1 MFHMRRMAA
10 AVLGASLLAA
20 LGVMLAGTA
29 EGQEKMM
36 RRRPIMAQQPFMQ
49 PMPPSTLDTGNASQF
64 SAIKLGG
71 GDNSEYKKYIDVA
84 QDCIKGKEWNDAATA
99 LQMILDNK
107 EDFYVQIKQRDG
119 HGRESIR
126 WTSGKFEA
134 NNLLGTMA
142 QEGLDVY
149 EVRFGGKAR
158 GLLDD
163 ASKRG
168 DWEQLADVAQRY
180 QHTKAGSE
188 ANELLATYFL
198 DRGQFF
204 TAALR
209 YEKIISA
216 KSTNV
221 TDLTLFKTVLAFHRA
236 GEVKKADEIWKQLEP
251 RLDRNGGLKVGD
263 ELVTIAKLQQVLK
276 EVPQV
281 GIENNPHDWPLI
293 RGNQTNSAQAK
304 GSPPLLDMPFWQ
316 RPLSLDKDLEEEN
329 EKASKVMVDRAIAAQ
344 EQIQQNPVLPGHFPI
359 TTGRYL
365 IYRTYADVRAVF
377 LTDEKDSQG
386 KIINKAGDVFWKSTQ
401 LDGSLANVLTERDL
415 RPTMENWL
423 NNTYFQ
429 RALFTNFLYENSLL
443 GTLATDHRLVYTVDD
458 LAVPAPSNIFP
469 WMWQQG
475 QVPAKVKQF
484 VLGNSLHAFEVTT
497 GKFKWRLGNDPG
509 NDKHKEDA
517 YTDSHFLGV
526 PLSVGGKLYVLN
538 EKNSGAAG
546 DGELRLVCIDP
557 NKMDG
562 DHRPRVISLQT
573 LGMVNQQNRVTH
585 DMSRRTNAVHLG
597 YGEGILVCPTNAG
610 EVLGVDLMSRTLAWA
625 YPYREK
631 SIGVPSTG
639 GGPFQPF
646 PQPGV
651 LNFNASLWHN
661 TPPVISEGKVVFTAP
676 DAHSVH
682 CINLRDG
689 TPVWKTA
696 QMDGDLYLAGVYQGK
711 VVIVGKNAV
720 RILRL
725 SDGGQQSYIP
735 TGDLPSGQG
744 VACKNVYY
752 LPLKKGEITAIDLNR
767 GIIKAHNRASKA
779 GMAPGNLVFSEGV
792 VVSQTPREIVAYPQL
807 VAQLELANAAVLA
820 KPNDPEKLFS
830 RGELRLFDGQVQDAV
845 DDLHKVLSL
854 KDTPAP
860 LVKKTKDRLYEAMT
874 DLFHLDFNSA
884 SAKYLKEYR
893 DLCDVPEVNVEKEQ
907 RLSKY
912 LRLVGQGRESQG
924 NLVDAFLMYRQFGDL
939 AINKEHGVPALDD
952 PTHKIPTAVWLRGR
966 ISAMMERATPKQREP
981 LEARIAEEWKIIE
994 GKKDLES
1001 IRTFVSMF
1009 DVPFKVGREA
1019 RLRLAESIMAQNNK
1033 DAYLEAELN
1042 LEQLRVAPYRDDA
1055 EVGGRAL
1062 ATLAMLEEKKDSGDA
1077 MKLAAAYYRELGEK
1091 FPTVKVRD
1099 GKTGA
1104 DLLRELAID
1113 KRFLPYMGGNRSL
1126 WNKVQFASREVGT
1139 GGGFQGY
1146 IFEPRGDLTPLMK
1159 NHRLVLEPSQIF
1171 NNPEVQLHDLTT
1183 NTVRWKQNLGPDP
1196 NNLNRLFANF
1206 LAQQPQQ
1213 MNMIHNPNSRY
1224 RFFHVKG
1231 HLAVLQVGTRVY
1243 GIDLDSSRVR
1253 WAHNLIERMPNNAQ
1267 NMFSDWDGNL
1277 EIQYINPQINQ
1288 WTKMRVGSIGAVQAS
1303 YVALVTHKGLEVLDP
1318 LRGTTLWSKMD
1329 VPAQTQVFGD
1339 AQHIFLIN
1347 ASSDGT
1353 TGAGRVLRAANGEP
1367 VDVPDFGFLYNRDNR
1382 IRIVGHKI
1390 LAAQAGKANLTLRYY
1405 DILKGKDVWSK
1416 TFDPR
1421 AVRLRTED
1429 PDITGVIEPDGK
1441 MTVLNAFTGQK
1452 ILESSVLQGRIKA
1465 QDIKTLHDPILLQD
1479 DQRYYLALNHPVDS
1493 SMVAGGV
1500 IGNNFNNGLRCAVVN
1515 GWFLAFEKADGK
1527 GMFDKEERAW
1537 KKGDLAWHSY
1547 KPIANQ
1553 MIVLEQFRNLPVI
1566 LFSSRYNQLIQ
1577 KGNLGSRWVTLSQ
1590 SIDKETGRMIHD
1602 PPDWLPSNSAP
1613 YYQSFNIDMKAGTIN
1628 MVGFNGTL
1636 QHYIDDGRKTAELPK
1651 QVDVVAKGVLTVPAT
1666 LNGQLNNNDPQDP
1679 RRPGGTRIKTYN
1691 VHLKANM
1698 TYSIIM
1704 ESNQVDAYLR
1714 LEDAGG
1720 TQVAVNDD
1728 GGPGFGLNSR
1738 IVYRPTQTGT
1748 FKIFATSLV
1757 PATGNFQ
1764 LFVREGM
1771 AGPGGRPQNGLQPGI
1786 ELPIR
1791 QPIRLPPKKVPL
1803 EKN

>member
-1 MFHMRRMAA
+1 MAA
-10 AVLGASLLAA
+10 AVIGAGVLA
-20 LGVMLAGTA
+20 GMGMMLAGPA
-29 EGQEKMM
+29 EGQVKEMGGL
-36 RRRPIMAQQPFMQ
+36 RRKPVMFQQFPPGMQ
-49 PMPPSTLDTGNASQF
+49 PPPTTLDAGNASQF

-71 GDNSEYKKYIDVA
+71 GDNSDYKKYIDVA
-84 QDCIKGKEWNDAATA
+84 QDCIKGKEWGDAATA
-99 LQMILDNK
+99 LQMILDSK

-142 QEGLDVY
+142 AEGLDVY

-163 ASKRG
+163 ATKRG

-180 QHTKAGSE
+180 QHTKAGAE

-209 YEKIISA
+209 FEKIIGMKA
-216 KSTNV
+216 ERFTV
-221 TDLTLFKTVLAFHRA
+221 TDLTLFKTVLAYQRA
-236 GEVKKADEIWKQLEP
+236 GEVKKADQIWKQLEP
-251 RLDRNGGLKVGD
+251 RLEGKGGLKVGD
-263 ELVTIAKLQQVLK
+263 ELVPIAKLQQVLK
-276 EVPQV
+276 EVPQANF
-281 GIENNPHDWPLI
+281 ENNPHDWPLI

-304 GSPPLLDMPFWQ
+304 GSPPLLDLPFWQ

-329 EKASKVMVDRAIAAQ
+329 EKASKAMVDRAIDVQ
-344 EQIQQNPVLPGHFPI
+344 DKIPNNPVLPGHFPI

-365 IYRTYADVRAVF
+365 IYRTYSDVRAVY
-377 LTDEKDSQG
+377 LNDEKDSQG
-386 KIINKAGDVFWKSTQ
+386 KIINKGGDVFWKSTP
-401 LDGSLANVLTERDL
+401 LDGSLANVLSHKDL
-415 RPTMENWL
+415 RVTMENWL

-429 RALFTNFLYENSLL
+429 RAMFTNFLYENSLL
-443 GTLATDHRLVYTVDD
+443 GTIATDHRLVYTVDD

-475 QVPAKVKQF
+475 QIPAKVKQY
-484 VLGNSLHAFEVTT
+484 VLGNSLQAFELNT
-497 GKFKWRLGNDPG
+497 GKFKWRLGNDPE
-509 NDKHKEDA
+509 NDKHNDT

-546 DGELRLVCIDP
+546 DAELRLVCIDP
-557 NKMDG
+557 NKMEG
-562 DHRPRVISLQT
+562 DTEDKKHRPRVISLQT

-631 SIGVPSTG
+631 AIGNPTTP

-651 LNFNASLWHN
+651 LNFNSSIWRTA
-661 TPPVISEGKVVFTAP
+661 PPVIQEGKVVFTAP

-689 TPVWKTA
+689 TPVWKTP
-696 QMDGDLYLAGVYQGK
+696 QMEGDLYLAGVFQGK

-725 SDGGQQSYIP
+725 ADGGQQFYIP

-767 GIIKAHNRASKA
+767 GVIKAHNRASKA

-792 VVSQTPREIVAYPQL
+792 VVSQTPRDIVAYPQL
-807 VAQLELANAAVLA
+807 VAQLEIANAAVA
-820 KPNDPEKLFS
+820 ANPNNPEKIFS

-854 KDTPAP
+854 KDVPAP
-860 LVKKTKDRLYEAMT
+860 LVRKTKDRLYEAMS
-874 DLFHLDFNSA
+874 DLFHLDFNGA

-893 DLCDVPEVNVEKEQ
+893 DLCDVPENNTEKEQ

-912 LRLVGQGRESQG
+912 LRQVGQGRENQG
-924 NLVDAFLMYRQFGDL
+924 NLVDAFQMYRQFGDL
-939 AINKEHGVPALDD
+939 AINKEQGVPALDD

-966 ISAMMERATPKQREP
+966 ISAMMERATSQQREP
-981 LEARIAEEWKIIE
+981 LEAKIAEEWKVVE
-994 GKKDLES
+994 GKKDMEA

-1019 RLRLAESIMAQNNK
+1019 RLKLAESIMAKNDK

-1042 LEQLRVAPYRDDA
+1042 LEQLRVSPYRDEP

-1062 ATLAMLEEKKDSGDA
+1062 ATLALLEEKKGSADA

-1104 DLLRELAID
+1104 DLLNELAVD
-1113 KRFLPYMGGNRSL
+1113 KRFLPYMGGQSTL
-1126 WNKVQFASREVGT
+1126 WSKVQFAAREIGT
-1139 GGGFQGY
+1139 GGNFPGY
-1146 IFEPRGDLTPLMK
+1146 IFQPKGDLTPFMR
-1159 NHRLVLEPSQIF
+1159 NHRLVLEPSQLF
-1171 NNPEVQLHDLTT
+1171 NNPQVELYDLST
-1183 NTVRWKQNLGPDP
+1183 NTSRWKQNVGVDP
-1196 NNLNRLFANF
+1196 NNLNLNRLFANF
-1206 LAQQPQQ
+1206 LAQQPQE
-1213 MNMIHNPNSRY
+1213 NFLHNPNSRY

-1231 HLAVLQVGTRVY
+1231 HLGVFQIGTRVY
-1243 GIDLDSSRVR
+1243 GLDLDNGRVR
-1253 WAHNLIERMPNNAQ
+1253 WAHNLIDKIPNNQPVQ
-1267 NMFSDWDGNL
+1267 NMFSDWEGNL
-1277 EIQYINPQINQ
+1277 DIQYLSPQTGV
-1288 WTKMRVGSIGAVQAS
+1288 WTRMRIGSIGAVQAS
-1303 YVALVTHKGLEVLDP
+1303 YVALLTHKGLEVLDP
-1318 LRGTTLWSKMD
+1318 LRGTIVWSKMD
-1329 VPAQTQVFGD
+1329 VPAQTRIFGD
-1339 AQHIFLIN
+1339 DQHIFLVS

-1353 TGAGRVLRAANGEP
+1353 TGAGRVLRASNGEP
-1367 VDVPDFGFLYNRDNR
+1367 VDVPDFGFLYNRENR
-1382 IRIVGHKI
+1382 IRVMGHRI
-1390 LAAQAGKANLTLRYY
+1390 LAAQASKNGLTLRYY
-1405 DILKGKDVWSK
+1405 DILAGKDVWAKS
-1416 TFDPR
+1416 FAAG
-1421 AVRLRTED
+1421 AVRLNTED
-1429 PDITGVIEPDGK
+1429 KDLTGVLEPDGK
-1441 MTVLNAFTGQK
+1441 MTVLNALTGQK
-1452 ILESSVLQGRIKA
+1452 LMEVSVLQGRIKA
-1465 QDIKTLHDPILLQD
+1465 QDIKTLHDPLLLQD
-1479 DQRYYLALNHPVDS
+1479 NQRFYLALNQPVDAS
-1493 SMVAGGV
+1493 VVAGS
-1500 IGNNFNNGLRCAVVN
+1500 IIRNNFNNGLRCAVVN

-1527 GMFDKEERAW
+1527 AMFDKEERVW

-1547 KPIANQ
+1547 KPITNQ
-1553 MIVLEQFRNLPVI
+1553 MIVLEQFQNLPVI
-1566 LFSSRYNQLIQ
+1566 LFSARYNELM
-1577 KGNLGSRWVTLSQ
+1577 KAFGGSAWKTHTQ
-1590 SIDKETGRMIHD
+1590 SMDKETGLMIHD
-1602 PPDWLPSNSAP
+1602 VGVQPGNGQP

-1636 QHYIDDGRKTAELPK
+1636 QHYINDGRKTAELPK
-1651 QVDVVAKGVLTVPAT
+1651 QANVVAKGVLTVPAT
-1666 LNGQLNNNDPQDP
+1666 INAQLTNLDPLDP
-1679 RRPGGTRIKTYN
+1679 ARPGGTRAKIYQ
-1691 VHLKANM
+1691 VHLKANV

-1704 ESNQVDAYLR
+1704 ESNQLDAYLR
-1714 LEDAGG
+1714 LEDDRGSRLAE
-1720 TQVAVNDD
+1720 NDD

-1748 FKIFATSLV
+1748 FKIFATSLT
-1757 PATGNFQ
+1757 PAMGNFQ
-1764 LFVREGM
+1764 LFVREGVV
-1771 AGPGGRPQNGLQPGI
+1771 GPQGQLQKGVIRP
-1786 ELPIR
+1786 PIR
-1791 QPIRLPPKKVPL
+1791 VPQ
-1803 EKN
+1803 KFPRP